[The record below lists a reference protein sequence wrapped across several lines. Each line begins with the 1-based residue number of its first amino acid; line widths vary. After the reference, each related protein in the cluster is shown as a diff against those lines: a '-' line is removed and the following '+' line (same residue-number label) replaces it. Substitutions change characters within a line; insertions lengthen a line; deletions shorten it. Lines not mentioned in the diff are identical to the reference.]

1 MQTQFDGRY
10 PQHGR
15 AFLTTSFIA
24 GVFEG
29 GRVFRYSLCFIL
41 LYRRRTCFGSIL
53 RNLSCLFPVEFFAA
67 WLSRF
72 LFVCCSV
79 AGGIKVTSRNF
90 FERLSTSTLCSN
102 ALVCQRVAG
111 MKGGKL
117 KWCSFF
123 LSHNCQTMLKRNT
136 YRRMSFSTTDLEWSS
151 WGSAKPVFHR
161 GGGSYEN

>member
-1 MQTQFDGRY
+1 MPGGGLQTQFDARY

-15 AFLTTSFIA
+15 AFLTTGFFA
-24 GVFEG
+24 AAFEG
-29 GRVFRYSLCFIL
+29 VRRGLLCSRASLYPLCFIL

-90 FERLSTSTLCSN
+90 CERLSASALCSN
-102 ALVCQRVAG
+102 ALVCSRVVG
-111 MKGGKL
+111 RGGGKL
-117 KWCSFF
+117 KWRS
-123 LSHNCQTMLKRNT
+123 LS
-136 YRRMSFSTTDLEWSS
+136 
-151 WGSAKPVFHR
+151 
-161 GGGSYEN
+161 